1 MQISKGEVMISKE
14 EVLHVAELANLKF
27 KDDEVDGFVSQLDD
41 IVTMA
46 SKLST
51 VDTEGVEPT
60 YHMSDTTTVF
70 RADEG
75 KHTQTREELLE
86 NVPEVQD
93 NLIKVPSIVDKE
105 DGE

>member
-1 MQISKGEVMISKE
+1 MISKD

-27 KDDEVDGFVSQLDD
+27 KDDEVDGFVEQLDK
-41 IVTMA
+41 IVTFA
-46 SKLST
+46 GNLSE

-60 YHMSDTTTVF
+60 YHMGDTNTVF

-75 KHTQTREELLE
+75 IHTQTREEMLE

-93 NLIKVPSIVDKE
+93 NLIKVPTIVDKE
-105 DGE
+105 ED